1 MLGAGGMKSSMLGNQ
16 ESGSPH
22 VRAGDSRPGAP
33 ASLPGDV
40 VLGFDAAWGFAPA
53 DQSSPVLAAAAGAL
67 VDVTLAG
74 QPVTELRIHGVS
86 GSNGPT
92 MLEHPAALQV
102 AGDNVTGFYRRWS
115 PDGPGRPS
123 VPWKLEAYSWGG
135 LTEAPLASASWLLM
149 APFMLYNVAYFML
162 PPAAV
167 PPGATA
173 EVVAEPAPH
182 LSRGMGHR
190 IAGGLLRMLALAAT
204 VQFVSAVMAVTVST
218 VAWQAAGRAGMLP
231 SWMGWYGAWT
241 AGWRIALALVAVAA
255 VVAALWWLS
264 VTTASKY
271 EARIAGTAP
280 DLDPRLPLS
289 QPGFWKG
296 NALVSRQRALHSAAA
311 LAAAALITALPSDR
325 PAAARW
331 VVVGFAAAVLA
342 AAAISVVS
350 PLAERYRVTMAL
362 DGNPQKKGADRWCLG
377 VLAAAAAALLGAA
390 LVSGW
395 TDHRHGPQPGALP
408 FFTGFLAVLLIV
420 QAAVLII
427 LTVIVAVLARR
438 ARAAGSYGEVTP
450 YLHGWLSPLVAV
462 LGFTL
467 GGLLTAI
474 VNFGV
479 TRLLGTPLPSG
490 FRFDVTPG
498 NVLAVPWPIYAFG
511 AVAAGL
517 LAGAA
522 AAAIPLGRK
531 YRTHCRQFETS
542 GPGKAS
548 AVAAA
553 YGDATAGGAR
563 GGDDPGYASNRTAIS
578 KAWSIGL
585 VADQAASAAA
595 WVAGGGLLALLAA
608 ELAAAFTAG
617 PAGHVPDW
625 GHGLASLI
633 AALGVLAAG
642 WLVALLR
649 QAYSDPSKRKTIGAL
664 WDVATFWPRAV
675 HPLAPPCYAERAVPE
690 LVDRIRLL
698 TGHAGHGADDVAGLL
713 AEAWQPD
720 LQRTSG
726 LTVKPGPV
734 LLTGYSQGSVIAP
747 AVIAQL
753 PPEVRCCVALLTL
766 ACPAQRLYGRAFPAY
781 FGSGQLAEL
790 AALLGATTAPQDS
803 PGAGPAGRW
812 KNLCRKSDY
821 IGSWIFA
828 EPEFRLD
835 DNDLRSQVDQPC
847 WDPVVLVPDGNPTP
861 PPTHRHSQWWPDP
874 RTRELGAYLVRVLTD
889 HANDE
894 SCPGPGPGS
903 PAQSSSLTRP

>member
-1 MLGAGGMKSSMLGNQ
+1 MLGNQ
-16 ESGSPH
+16 ESGSPN

-33 ASLPGDV
+33 TSLPGDV

-173 EVVAEPAPH
+173 EVVAGPAPH

-204 VQFVSAVMAVTVST
+204 IQFVSAVMAVTVST

-241 AGWRIALALVAVAA
+241 AGWRIALALVAVA
-255 VVAALWWLS
+255 VVAAALWWLS

-296 NALVSRQRALHSAAA
+296 NALVSRQPALHCAAA

-331 VVVGFAAAVLA
+331 VVVSFAAAVLA

-408 FFTGFLAVLLIV
+408 FFTGFLAILLIL
-420 QAAVLII
+420 QAGALII
-427 LTVIVAVLARR
+427 LTVIVAVLASR
-438 ARAAGSYGEVTP
+438 ARAAGSYGKVTP
-450 YLHGWLSPLVAV
+450 YLHGWLSPLVAA

-531 YRTHCRQFETS
+531 YLTHCRRFETS

-553 YGDATAGGAR
+553 YGDTTAGGAR
-563 GGDDPGYASNRTAIS
+563 TARGGDDRGYAGNRKAIG
-578 KAWSIGL
+578 KAWAIGL
-585 VADQAASAAA
+585 VADQAASTVA
-595 WVAGGGLLALLAA
+595 WVVGGGLLATGCRTRCRFHRRPRRPPARLGARPSVTYRGPWRSGGRVAGCLAA
-608 ELAAAFTAG
+608 PGVFRSIEAQDHWRPVG
-617 PAGHVPDW
+617 RGH
-625 GHGLASLI
+625 
-633 AALGVLAAG
+633 VLAAG
-642 WLVALLR
+642 CAPAGATLLRRTGRARARRPDPPAHRARWPRRRRCGRPAGRGLAAGPAAHVRAHREARPRRAHRLQPGFRHRASRRCPAAARGPVLRGPAHAGLPGAAPLRPGIPGLLR
-649 QAYSDPSKRKTIGAL
+649 QRPARRARRASRRNDRASGFARS
-664 WDVATFWPRAV
+664 WPRRTV
-675 HPLAPPCYAERAVPE
+675 EKPVPE
-690 LVDRIRLL
+690 KRLHRL
-698 TGHAGHGADDVAGLL
+698 M
-713 AEAWQPD
+713 D
-720 LQRTSG
+720 L
-726 LTVKPGPV
+726 
-734 LLTGYSQGSVIAP
+734 
-747 AVIAQL
+747 
-753 PPEVRCCVALLTL
+753 C
-766 ACPAQRLYGRAFPAY
+766 
-781 FGSGQLAEL
+781 
-790 AALLGATTAPQDS
+790 
-803 PGAGPAGRW
+803 
-812 KNLCRKSDY
+812 
-821 IGSWIFA
+821 
-828 EPEFRLD
+828 
-835 DNDLRSQVDQPC
+835 
-847 WDPVVLVPDGNPTP
+847 
-861 PPTHRHSQWWPDP
+861 
-874 RTRELGAYLVRVLTD
+874 
-889 HANDE
+889 
-894 SCPGPGPGS
+894 
-903 PAQSSSLTRP
+903 

>member
-1 MLGAGGMKSSMLGNQ
+1 MLGAGGMKSSTLGNQ

-162 PPAAV
+162 PPAAA
-167 PPGATA
+167 PPGAPA
-173 EVVAEPAPH
+173 GVVGEPAPH

-204 VQFVSAVMAVTVST
+204 VQSVSAVMAVTVST

-264 VTTASKY
+264 VTSASKY

-280 DLDPRLPLS
+280 DLDPRMPLS

-331 VVVGFAAAVLA
+331 GVVGFAAAVLA

-350 PLAERYRVTMAL
+350 PLA
-362 DGNPQKKGADRWCLG
+362 DRWCLWL
-377 VLAAAAAALLGAA
+377 LAAAAAALLGAS

-427 LTVIVAVLARR
+427 LTVIVAGLARR

-522 AAAIPLGRK
+522 AAAIPLGRT
-531 YRTHCRQFETS
+531 YRTHCRQFETRE
-542 GPGKAS
+542 PGKAS
-548 AVAAA
+548 AVAAD

-608 ELAAAFTAG
+608 ALAAAFTAG

-664 WDVATFWPRAV
+664 WDEATFWPRDV
-675 HPLAPPCYAERAVPE
+675 HPRAPPCYPERAVPE

-874 RTRELGAYLVRVLTD
+874 RTRD
-889 HANDE
+889 I
-894 SCPGPGPGS
+894 GPS
-903 PAQSSSLTRP
+903 

>member
-1 MLGAGGMKSSMLGNQ
+1 
-16 ESGSPH
+16 
-22 VRAGDSRPGAP
+22 
-33 ASLPGDV
+33 
-40 VLGFDAAWGFAPA
+40 
-53 DQSSPVLAAAAGAL
+53 
-67 VDVTLAG
+67 
-74 QPVTELRIHGVS
+74 
-86 GSNGPT
+86 
-92 MLEHPAALQV
+92 
-102 AGDNVTGFYRRWS
+102 
-115 PDGPGRPS
+115 
-123 VPWKLEAYSWGG
+123 
-135 LTEAPLASASWLLM
+135 
-149 APFMLYNVAYFML
+149 
-162 PPAAV
+162 
-167 PPGATA
+167 
-173 EVVAEPAPH
+173 
-182 LSRGMGHR
+182 MGHR

-204 VQFVSAVMAVTVST
+204 IQFVSAVMAVTVST

-241 AGWRIALALVAVAA
+241 AGWRIALALVAVA
-255 VVAALWWLS
+255 VVAAALWWLS

-331 VVVGFAAAVLA
+331 VVVSFAAAVLA

-408 FFTGFLAVLLIV
+408 FFTGFLAILLIL
-420 QAAVLII
+420 QAAALII
-427 LTVIVAVLARR
+427 LTVIVAVLASR
-438 ARAAGSYGEVTP
+438 ARAAGSYGKVAP
-450 YLHGWLSPLVAV
+450 YLHGWLSPLVAA

-531 YRTHCRQFETS
+531 YLTHCRRFETS

-553 YGDATAGGAR
+553 YGDTTAGGARTAR
-563 GGDDPGYASNRTAIS
+563 GGDDPGYASNRKAIS
-578 KAWSIGL
+578 KAWAVGL
-585 VADQAASAAA
+585 VADQAASTVA

-617 PAGHVPDW
+617 PAGHLPDW

-642 WLVALLR
+642 WPCSRWPARRSAFTAGHSRPTSAAASSPSSPRFSAQRPRLR
-649 QAYSDPSKRKTIGAL
+649 IR
-664 WDVATFWPRAV
+664 
-675 HPLAPPCYAERAVPE
+675 PE
-690 LVDRIRLL
+690 L
-698 TGHAGHGADDVAGLL
+698 
-713 AEAWQPD
+713 
-720 LQRTSG
+720 
-726 LTVKPGPV
+726 
-734 LLTGYSQGSVIAP
+734 
-747 AVIAQL
+747 
-753 PPEVRCCVALLTL
+753 
-766 ACPAQRLYGRAFPAY
+766 
-781 FGSGQLAEL
+781 
-790 AALLGATTAPQDS
+790 APQD
-803 PGAGPAGRW
+803 GGKTCAGKATTSAHGSLL
-812 KNLCRKSDY
+812 NL
-821 IGSWIFA
+821 
-828 EPEFRLD
+828 
-835 DNDLRSQVDQPC
+835 
-847 WDPVVLVPDGNPTP
+847 
-861 PPTHRHSQWWPDP
+861 
-874 RTRELGAYLVRVLTD
+874 
-889 HANDE
+889 
-894 SCPGPGPGS
+894 
-903 PAQSSSLTRP
+903 SSASTTTT